1 MLVQDL
7 LYGRDT
13 FSVELMQMAPYEWG
27 VSVLS
32 YRTVPYHVSRH
43 LVLPLPVQSFDP
55 LPSLTCLLT
64 YIIALRWLNK

>member
-32 YRTVPYHVSRH
+32 YSTVPYHVCVQTPGASIAGSIVRSVA
-43 LVLPLPVQSFDP
+43 LSDLPTDLHH
-55 LPSLTCLLT
+55 C
-64 YIIALRWLNK
+64 IALAE